1 MKIKANVLIGLL
13 VAFAAVAGTAGFVA
27 GRYISDNKK
36 PNFTK
41 KHVLY
46 VRDGMTVGQVAD
58 SIAAGAGTLR
68 PASLERC
75 LRKVGADR
83 KGVV

>member
-41 KHVLY
+41 K
-46 VRDGMTVGQVAD
+46 TKE
-58 SIAAGAGTLR
+58 SIQFLF
-68 PASLERC
+68 
-75 LRKVGADR
+75 
-83 KGVV
+83 